1 MTVLAAVY
9 FAMNGAAPPLQR
21 SPRWLLWL
29 RWPAWEGCLCRSAR
43 RSAYHFPG
51 IGMQPGF
58 WTSGRFHY
66 RFYGGLCFQ
75 FFSWAWALDSLAD
88 AGLGPCRSLR
98 RLAFSGKDTFPL
110 AFYLCGFFLGVY
122 FWMDP
127 QLLALVDFCLSADP
141 PFFSGHYGDRNRFR
155 FYACPLQRFFYDVS
169 GSGSGHYFA
178 ALQTKAF
185 FLFPA

>member
-1 MTVLAAVY
+1 MSTYLSLSSLLMVMTVLAAVY
-9 FAMNGAAPPLQR
+9 FCYERRRAAPAEIAAVATL
-21 SPRWLLWL
+21 
-29 RWPAWEGCLCRSAR
+29 A
-43 RSAYHFPG
+43 
-51 IGMQPGF
+51 
-58 WTSGRFHY
+58 
-66 RFYGGLCFQ
+66 
-75 FFSWAWALDSLAD
+75 AL
-88 AGLGPCRSLR
+88 AGLGRVPFAAVPGVQPTTFLVLVCSQVFGPLAGFIIGSTAAFVSNFF
-98 RLAFSGKDTFPL
+98 LAFSGKDTFPL